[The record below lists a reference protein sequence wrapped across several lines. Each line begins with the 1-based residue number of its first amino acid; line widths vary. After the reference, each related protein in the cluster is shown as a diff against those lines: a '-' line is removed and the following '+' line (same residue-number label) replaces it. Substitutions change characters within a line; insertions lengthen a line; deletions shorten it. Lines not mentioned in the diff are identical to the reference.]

1 VGVFSIGYL
10 EIIINHRIIPQNLT
24 ASIPKHFPLHLLHN
38 SDTITMAMYSRWNS
52 FENQEAFCHHY
63 WDLIYRHMSTYQ
75 EGREYS

>member
-1 VGVFSIGYL
+1 
-10 EIIINHRIIPQNLT
+10 
-24 ASIPKHFPLHLLHN
+24 
-38 SDTITMAMYSRWNS
+38 MAMYSRWNS